1 MHACLDQILERVLC
15 KQLGAHIITH
25 SNTHTHA
32 RFNER
37 IDYYYILG
45 IRSIDVTAFPFIPHT
60 STHALSYIHRT

>member
-25 SNTHTHA
+25 SNTHA

-37 IDYYYILG
+37 IDYCIILR
-45 IRSIDVTAFPFIPHT
+45 ISFLDVTHLLLYISHT
-60 STHALSYIHRT
+60 PI